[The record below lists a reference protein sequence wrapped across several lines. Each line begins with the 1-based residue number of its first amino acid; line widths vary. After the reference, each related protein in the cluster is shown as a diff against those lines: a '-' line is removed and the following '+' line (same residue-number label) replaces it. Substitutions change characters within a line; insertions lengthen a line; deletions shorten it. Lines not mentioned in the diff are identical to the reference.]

1 MDRLQTLAEF
11 LAVVEEGSYTAAARK
26 LGTSK
31 SQISKHVQALEAHLG
46 ARLFHRTTRRLSL
59 TEPGSQ
65 FAERARQILDALE
78 HAEREAGDLYARP
91 RGRLRLN
98 VPMSFGRLHLGQAM
112 PEFLRRYSDLKVDVS
127 LNDRYVDLVEDGFDA
142 AIRIGELADSSLIAR
157 RIAVCERWVCGAPDY
172 LARHGRP
179 THPDALKDH
188 RCLLYAYS
196 HQHGEW
202 EFQGPDGQRTS
213 IPVEGDLRANNGEF
227 LVEAA
232 SNGAGLILTPDF
244 IAADAVRSGRLRR
257 LLPEWELLPL
267 NIYVVYPYTREVSAK
282 VRAFVDFLV
291 ECFGGDTPPWRL
303 DNP

>member
-1 MDRLQTLAEF
+1 MDRLQTLSEF
-11 LAVVEEGSYTAAARK
+11 LAVADEGSYTAAARK

-31 SQISKHVQALEAHLG
+31 SQISKHIQALETHLG

-59 TEPGSQ
+59 TESGTR

-112 PEFLRRYSDLKVDVS
+112 PEFLRRYPELKVDVS
-127 LNDRYVDLVEDGFDA
+127 LNDRYVDLVEEGFDA
-142 AIRIGELADSSLIAR
+142 AIRIGELSDSSLIAR
-157 RIAVCERWVCGAPDY
+157 RIATSSRWVCAAPGY
-172 LARHGRP
+172 LARQGEP
-179 THPDALKDH
+179 DHPEGLRNH

-196 HQHGEW
+196 HQYGEW
-202 EFQGPDGQRTS
+202 EFRHRNGERLS
-213 IPVEGDLRANNGEF
+213 VPVDGDLRANNGEF

-232 SNGAGLILTPDF
+232 CNGTGLIFTPDF
-244 IAADAVRSGRLRR
+244 IAADAVRSGRLQRV
-257 LLPEWELLPL
+257 LADWEAPPL
-267 NIYVVYPYTREVSAK
+267 NIYAVYPYTREVSAK

-291 ECFGGDTPPWRL
+291 ETFGAGKAPWHVE
-303 DNP
+303 